1 MAAKRKTRKYSPEL
15 RAAVL
20 ADAAKTSGVAAAKL
34 HKVPLQT
41 IYAWAMR
48 DRKANG
54 GGKAHAKNGKARAK
68 PLKIPRASNGHAT
81 VSPTPLSGAGLDGL
95 HAQLSTALASV
106 TAMRDAFRTVFGGE
120 RE

>member
-1 MAAKRKTRKYSPEL
+1 MAAKKKWTKRTTEQK
-15 RAAVL
+15 AAVL
-20 ADAAKTSGVAAAKL
+20 ADVAKTSAVAAGKL
-34 HKVPLQT
+34 HKVPTAT
-41 IYAWAMR
+41 IYAWMKR
-48 DRKANG
+48 EKANG

-81 VSPTPLSGAGLDGL
+81 VSPTLLSGAGLDGL
-95 HAQLSTALASV
+95 HAQLTTALASV